1 MALQDDLTAVQR
13 CVDDLV
19 RTVGKLEQQVGAGS
33 QGGLAAIDVRR
44 VRTDADHLRE
54 SVALLRAAATDP
66 AGAPLKRPDLVTIPD
81 TPYDSSLWTD
91 SDDEGLGARDR
102 RAP

>member
-1 MALQDDLTAVQR
+1 MSVQDDLTSLQR
-13 CVDDLV
+13 CLDDLA
-19 RTVGKLEQQVGAGS
+19 RSVGRLEQQIG
-33 QGGLAAIDVRR
+33 GGLEMRR

-54 SVALLRAAATDP
+54 SVALLKEAAPGLTTP
-66 AGAPLKRPDLVTIPD
+66 RRPDLVSIPD
-81 TPYDSSLWTD
+81 TPYDTSLWTD